1 MHRNPLPPN
10 APARIGLAL
19 TLLAVVAL
27 ISAPRQLAAQGA
39 PSPPTPVP
47 GLQAE
52 SVHEAIAAF
61 RDQLRR
67 DVAEDNVGG
76 ITAAVVVGDRMIWA
90 EGFGWADR
98 ERGIPAAV
106 ESIYRIGSI
115 SKPVTAIVLAQLADR
130 GVLDLDDPVARHL
143 PEAVAFDDPLA
154 GPEAVTFRRLAT
166 HTAGLIREPRL
177 EGAASGPIEEWEAKV
192 LESIPATG
200 FLAEPGER
208 VSYSNIGFGTLG
220 LALGRAE
227 GHSFMDQVV
236 EGIFEPLGMRSSTF
250 VVPSELETL
259 LAVGYQNRS
268 DGSLNAEGPAREHR
282 GRGYKVPNG
291 GVYSTVGD
299 MARLIAA
306 MSGRAGESLMRE
318 EMRLEMLRRQTP
330 GDEASGYGLGWNV
343 RVRDDGRSFVG
354 HGGSVAGYTAHMV
367 FEPES
372 GIGVIL
378 LRNYNSGATN
388 LGSVATDLLNGLL
401 ETR

>member
-1 MHRNPLPPN
+1 MYRNPFLPSFVLRIALVLAIACAPLVPAQPAAAQN
-10 APARIGLAL
+10 APAPPMP
-19 TLLAVVAL
+19 VA
-27 ISAPRQLAAQGA
+27 
-39 PSPPTPVP
+39 
-47 GLQAE
+47 GLQDQA
-52 SVHEAIAAF
+52 VHAAIAAF

-67 DVAEDNVGG
+67 DVAEDDAGG

-98 ERGIPAAV
+98 ERGLPAAV

-130 GVLDLDDPVARHL
+130 GVLDLDDPVARYL
-143 PEAVAFDDPLA
+143 PEAAAFDDPPT

-177 EGAASGPIEEWEAKV
+177 QGAASGPIEGWEAKV

-220 LALGRAE
+220 LAVSRAE
-227 GHSFMDQVV
+227 GRSFLDQVV
-236 EGIFEPLGMRSSTF
+236 EGIFEPLGMHSSSF
-250 VVPSELETL
+250 VVPAHLEGL
-259 LAVGYQNRS
+259 LTTGYRNRP
-268 DGSLNAEGPAREHR
+268 DGSLDAEGPAREHL

-306 MSGRAGESLMRE
+306 MSGRAGETILSE
-318 EMRLEMLRRQTP
+318 EMRREMLRRQTP
-330 GDEASGYGLGWNV
+330 GDGASGYGLGWSI
-343 RVRDDGRSFVG
+343 RERPDGGILAS

-367 FEPES
+367 FDPET
-372 GIGVIL
+372 GIGVVL
-378 LRNYNSGATN
+378 LRNYNSGATS
-388 LGSVATDLLNGLL
+388 LGGAATRLLNELL
-401 ETR
+401 EAR